1 MISRAII
8 ALVLSLA
15 ALTVTRTALA
25 GQDFSG
31 PVGDMVAKGE
41 AAIGAYVPGNGPDTA
56 DKISSL
62 YFDGFEGSGMEAAIG
77 MRDAGL
83 KAGLESMFSRVIGLT
98 SRGAP
103 PEKVKAAWTDLRG
116 RLEETARSQSQ
127 SQSQSGAG
135 SGFLAAFIQS
145 FLILVREGF
154 EAILIITAL
163 ITYLRR
169 SGGEDKVRVIYH
181 GVGWALAASFL
192 TAYLLTLVIDISGT
206 SREGLEGAT
215 MLIASAVLFYVSY
228 WLISKR
234 QADRWQSYVR
244 GRIDRALSGGKLFTL
259 GFAAFLAVYREG
271 AETVLFYQ
279 ALYAGTKEQTL
290 PVVVGFM
297 AAVVAL
303 AAIYWAMRTASFKIP
318 MGVFFSVTAAF
329 LYFLAVT
336 FAGSG
341 VLELQ
346 GARWVSVTPL
356 DWIPRVTWLGLFPTV
371 ESVAAQLVLLVPL
384 MAAALW
390 WLRKRNAPAISETE
404 SARTR

>member
-1 MISRAII
+1 MISRII
-8 ALVLSLA
+8 AVIVISLA
-15 ALTVTRTALA
+15 AVTLTRPALA
-25 GQDFSG
+25 GQVNF
-31 PVGDMVAKGE
+31 PKVAGAIASKGE
-41 AAIGAYVPGNGPDTA
+41 AAIKAYVAKDGADTA

-62 YFDGFEGSGMEAAIG
+62 YFDVFEGSGMEAAIG

-83 KAGLESMFSRVIGLT
+83 KAGLESLFSRVIGLA

-103 PEKVKAAWTDLRG
+103 AAKVGEAWNDLRQ
-116 RLEETARSQSQ
+116 RLEAAAQSQ
-127 SQSQSGAG
+127 PVAM
-135 SGFLAAFIQS
+135 SGFMSTLIQS

-192 TAYLLTLVIDISGT
+192 TAYLLTLAIDISGT
-206 SREGLEGAT
+206 SREGLEGVT
-215 MLIASAVLFYVSY
+215 MLVASMVLFYVSY

-234 QADRWQSYVR
+234 EVNRWQSYVR
-244 GRIDRALSGGKLFTL
+244 GRIDKALSGGKLFTL

-279 ALYAGTKEQTL
+279 ALSAGTKGQT
-290 PVVVGFM
+290 VSIVIGFL
-297 AAVVAL
+297 AAAVAL
-303 AAIYWAMRTASFKIP
+303 AFLYWAMRTASFKLP
-318 MGVFFSVTAAF
+318 MGVFFSATAAF

-336 FAGSG
+336 FAGAG

-346 GARWVSVTPL
+346 GARWISVTPL
-356 DWIPRVTWLGLFPTV
+356 EWMPRVAWLGLFPTV
-371 ESVAAQLVLLVPL
+371 ESVAAQLVLFAPL

-390 WLRKRNAPAISETE
+390 WLRKRRTIANSETE
-404 SARTR
+404 RL